1 MTHEAQSSTA
11 GPNVFLV
18 TGNDPAL
25 VAAETARIIREVAGS
40 DPDPFALEVVRET
53 DDSAPE
59 EILRRVARAV
69 QTLPFLGGRKTVWLR
84 DFSGFAADSAAAKTK
99 SADAAALRELA
110 EIIEKGIPSDVVLVM
125 DGPGV
130 DPKKPLAKAC
140 HGRGK
145 VIVCE
150 RPSLRQRQWREE
162 MNAVIRRRAD
172 ERGVHL
178 AGDVVELLTDCLG
191 TDTARVESELE
202 KLICY
207 AGGPDQPI
215 TREAVEALCH
225 GQGEELPW
233 ALTNALGQRDLTE
246 ALRVI
251 GVLLQQSG
259 DEGAGAR
266 ALLGQMARFYRE
278 LLETKVFMA
287 ERRLRSPQALVNA
300 LAGMAADPD
309 EKARCSAAGLSIVN
323 GSPYR
328 GRPLAEQSSLYSGP
342 ELIAALRGLRDAF
355 LRCVTAG
362 VPERVAL
369 EEIVIRT
376 TAAAAPSR
384 RSSR

>member
-59 EILRRVARAV
+59 EILRQVARAV
-69 QTLPFLGGRKTVWLR
+69 QTPPFLGGRKTVWLR

-99 SADAAALRELA
+99 SPDATALRDLA
-110 EIIEKGIPSDVVLVM
+110 EIIEKGIPADVVLVM

-130 DPKKPLAKAC
+130 DSRKPLAKAC
-140 HGRGK
+140 QARGK

-172 ERGVHL
+172 ERGVRL
-178 AGDVVELLTDCLG
+178 GADVVELLTDCLG
-191 TDTARVESELE
+191 TDTARIESELE

-207 AGGPDQPI
+207 AGGPEGPI
-215 TREAVEALCH
+215 TCEAVEALCH

-233 ALTNALGQRDLTE
+233 ALTNALGRRDLTE
-246 ALRVI
+246 ALRII

-259 DEGAGAR
+259 DEGTGAR

-300 LAGMAADPD
+300 LQGMTPE
-309 EKARCSAAGLSIVN
+309 EKARCSAAGLGIVN

-328 GRPLAEQSSLYSGP
+328 GRPLAEQSGLYSGP

-376 TAAAAPSR
+376 AAAPAPSR